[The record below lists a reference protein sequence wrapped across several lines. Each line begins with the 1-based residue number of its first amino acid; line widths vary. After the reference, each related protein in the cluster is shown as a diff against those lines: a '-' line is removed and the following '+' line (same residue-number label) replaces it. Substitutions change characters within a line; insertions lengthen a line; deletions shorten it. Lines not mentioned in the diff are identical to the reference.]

1 MTAMNQT
8 LHRAGLALLPLLL
21 CACAASTPPPTATSS
36 ARSVSRAETLSQ
48 DYHALAG
55 DHPGR
60 VFALDAGAS
69 QVRIYVFRGGAAA
82 RAGHDHV
89 ISVPKFTGYAYVP
102 DKGYADARFDLEF
115 RLADLDVDPPE
126 LRKATGGTFAPI
138 LSQDDRDGTR
148 DHLLSTKGFDAA
160 KYPFVEIHSV
170 SVTGD
175 PPEAVARIAVTLH
188 GVTRDQDVP
197 LHVTLADGQLEVH
210 GEFALRQT
218 DFGVTPY
225 SVLGGLLAVKDPV
238 SIRFDLK
245 GRTLPAH

>member
-1 MTAMNQT
+1 MTAMKPSLRHTGFN
-8 LHRAGLALLPLLL
+8 LLPLLL
-21 CACAASTPPPTATSS
+21 CACAASTPPPTASSS
-36 ARSVSRAETLSQ
+36 ATPTSRADTLSQ

-55 DHPGR
+55 EHPGR
-60 VFALDAGAS
+60 VFALEPGAS
-69 QVRIYVFRGGAAA
+69 QVQIYVFRGGAAA

-89 ISVPKFTGYAYVP
+89 ISAPKFTGYAYVP
-102 DKGYADARFDLEF
+102 EKGYADARFDLEF
-115 RLADLDVDPPE
+115 RLADLDVDPPA
-126 LRKATGGTFAPI
+126 LRTATGGTFAPI
-138 LSQDDRDGTR
+138 LTQDDRDGTR
-148 DHLLSTKGFDAA
+148 DHLLSAKGFDAA
-160 KYPFVEIHSV
+160 QYPFVEIHSV

-188 GVTRDQDVP
+188 GVTREQDVP
-197 LHVTLADGQLEVH
+197 LHVTLVDGQLEVR
-210 GEFALRQT
+210 GAFALRQT